1 MPTIR
6 ISNHLNAEILSVAAG
21 PGSGIAKYFK
31 GDVAGFIA
39 SSQLVTAL
47 NKSIATL
54 SDADLGLG
62 LSFQADGEFGAAG
75 TEWKLEA
82 GARTSVRATQAGE
95 TIPGDQVFGEPL
107 QVATGQTFVSVGFS
121 PSLSAGVS
129 TAVGDL
135 TFGFSIGGSVDFRA
149 GRSFDVVRALPTLGD
164 ALGEILST
172 CIVPGDAADLKTMKP
187 GDVASLSGHGQL
199 KASAA
204 LDLAAALNPL
214 ATPTLGLQQIGSVQ
228 VTAGASVSVAA
239 EIALSGRYQ
248 IRVVKVDAQRAR
260 LGYYKMRGSQFELD
274 VTASLGASATLG
286 KKELIEL
293 LGKLTTAPKADVVA
307 LVEAGLSD
315 EQINDIKTAIHDSL
329 NRSLSLSLTAGFAS
343 SNEQSA
349 AFEYEFDLSRLDV
362 AGSEALNFA
371 LDGNL
376 SKLSAR
382 SRTDLPPGVTLLH
395 SELETLKQKSS
406 VWKINLFGIVNV
418 LHITELIRIGK
429 VIVDGETGDLLISDA
444 ITGKKITVET
454 RPLVAVP
461 DKLRK
466 IFMQSMILT
475 AAYRASGIQKMLT
488 LEGSMSYFE
497 QVANANPRRISDFLD
512 NFVGVGLASATE
524 KAAFLKSA
532 FNGRA
537 SVFLDVAFDDAAFE
551 AMFVDSHG
559 GAIGKATYDQLGRQ
573 AVALLIQP
581 GDEQE
586 FRRIP
591 MEAANDALWKQMTE
605 LGQFAMVTV
614 MPRLLKDNLRF
625 ALVVHDYTV
634 IRWWS
639 AAMSTASK
647 RVVDMRRFL
656 THSGADAEQLKD
668 DNDFKKKR
676 ADLEKSLADV
686 VSNAQPEFLDA
697 WGVVVM
703 HRAAQGR
710 AKARGILLTSTSIL
724 VKSRP

>member
-1 MPTIR
+1 
-6 ISNHLNAEILSVAAG
+6 
-21 PGSGIAKYFK
+21 
-31 GDVAGFIA
+31 
-39 SSQLVTAL
+39 
-47 NKSIATL
+47 
-54 SDADLGLG
+54 
-62 LSFQADGEFGAAG
+62 
-75 TEWKLEA
+75 
-82 GARTSVRATQAGE
+82 
-95 TIPGDQVFGEPL
+95 
-107 QVATGQTFVSVGFS
+107 
-121 PSLSAGVS
+121 
-129 TAVGDL
+129 
-135 TFGFSIGGSVDFRA
+135 
-149 GRSFDVVRALPTLGD
+149 
-164 ALGEILST
+164 
-172 CIVPGDAADLKTMKP
+172 
-187 GDVASLSGHGQL
+187 
-199 KASAA
+199 
-204 LDLAAALNPL
+204 
-214 ATPTLGLQQIGSVQ
+214 
-228 VTAGASVSVAA
+228 
-239 EIALSGRYQ
+239 
-248 IRVVKVDAQRAR
+248 
-260 LGYYKMRGSQFELD
+260 
-274 VTASLGASATLG
+274 
-286 KKELIEL
+286 
-293 LGKLTTAPKADVVA
+293 
-307 LVEAGLSD
+307 
-315 EQINDIKTAIHDSL
+315 
-329 NRSLSLSLTAGFAS
+329 
-343 SNEQSA
+343 
-349 AFEYEFDLSRLDV
+349 
-362 AGSEALNFA
+362 
-371 LDGNL
+371 
-376 SKLSAR
+376 
-382 SRTDLPPGVTLLH
+382 
-395 SELETLKQKSS
+395 
-406 VWKINLFGIVNV
+406 
-418 LHITELIRIGK
+418 
-429 VIVDGETGDLLISDA
+429 LLISDA
-444 ITGKKITVET
+444 VTGKKITVET